1 MTEPDPSRAS
11 ASVRAIMGG
20 VSWDQPTA
28 QTELLKRSGLRLR
41 SRLMLAMILAA
52 LVPMSLASIGVGV
65 VVSNLDPGSPA
76 TRLVIRSLIVGG
88 VAALG
93 IALVLALVWSRRMGT
108 PIAKLHR
115 GAIAVS
121 HGDLDHHIA
130 MTGADELTDL
140 AAAFNQMTHALKDNR
155 ARLAQ
160 RMREIVA
167 LHDAGR
173 AVSSVIDL
181 DQVSCRIVDA
191 VASVLDV
198 QLAGLW
204 LFDADPS
211 PPASDRAR
219 LSAVTTALA
228 TPESLVAAEALRP
241 LAEHAFSDREAMQL
255 VRAGDD
261 PRYGEAARRAG
272 VTGPLVAL
280 PLDRN
285 NRMIGVLAIARAES
299 GSAFTE
305 ADLSLLKT
313 FADQAAAALENAQLY
328 REVRGASAE
337 LDKKVKLRTEELTAI
352 NSELGRALADL
363 RETQAQL
370 VLSERMAGLGLLVAG
385 VAHEI
390 NSPTAAIR
398 GSCERIGPAIARVG
412 YHGALLAAES
422 DVRRYVEQTA
432 SRLAE
437 RPLVTGLRVL
447 QTARELEAV
456 FHGVERASDFASD
469 LANLGFTMADGQA
482 LVAALGGRVRDL
494 APRVVAALTDYVY
507 LHRTESTVRH
517 AVAQIER
524 IVGALKSYSHLD
536 QQATRIEADLH
547 DGLETTLTLLHY
559 SLRDIVVE
567 RRYSPLPKVHI
578 FVDELNQVWT
588 NLISNAQY
596 ALAGKGQIA
605 IETAV
610 EGNTAIVRIID
621 DGPGVPAAVLPRIFE
636 AFFTTKP
643 KGEGSGL
650 GLGIARQIVA
660 KHGGDLRCESR
671 PGRTCFEVRLPV
683 QVAT

>member
-1 MTEPDPSRAS
+1 MSGGWDPPS
-11 ASVRAIMGG
+11 AQA
-20 VSWDQPTA
+20 
-28 QTELLKRSGLRLR
+28 ELIKRSGLRLR
-41 SRLMLAMILAA
+41 SRLMLAMVLAA

-65 VVSNLDPGSPA
+65 VVSSLEPGAPA
-76 TRLVIRSLIVGG
+76 TRLVIRSLVVGC

-93 IALVLALVWSRRMGT
+93 IALVLALVWSRRMGM
-108 PIAKLHR
+108 PIAKLHQ

-121 HGDLDHHIA
+121 QGDLDHHIA
-130 MTGADELTDL
+130 MTGSDELTDL
-140 AAAFNQMTHALKDNR
+140 ATAFNQMTHALKDNR

-191 VASVLDV
+191 VASVLNV

-204 LFDADPS
+204 LFEGARSETETDEARRMPEG
-211 PPASDRAR
+211 AR
-219 LSAVTTALA
+219 LSAVTTELA
-228 TPESLVAAEALRP
+228 TPESLVAAESLQS
-241 LAEHAFSDREAMQL
+241 LAEHAYTEREAL
-255 VRAGDD
+255 HLARAADH
-261 PRYGEAARRAG
+261 PVYGEAARKAG
-272 VTGPLVAL
+272 TTGPLVAL

-285 NRMIGVLAIARAES
+285 DRVIGVLAIARTET
-299 GSAFTE
+299 GSPFND

-398 GSCERIGPAIARVG
+398 GSCERLGPAIARVG
-412 YHGALLAAES
+412 HHGALLASEPV
-422 DVRRYVEQTA
+422 VRHYIERTA
-432 SRLAE
+432 SQLAE
-437 RPLVTGLRVL
+437 RPLATGLAVL
-447 QTARELEAV
+447 QSARELEQVLGGLGCPREAV
-456 FHGVERASDFASD
+456 DD
-469 LANLGFTMADGQA
+469 LAHLGFTAADAQGF
-482 LVAALGGRVRDL
+482 VTALGSRAREL
-494 APRVVAALTDYVY
+494 APLVVAALTDYVY

-517 AVAQIER
+517 AVGQIER

-547 DGLETTLTLLHY
+547 DGLETTLTLLQY
-559 SLRDIVVE
+559 SLRDTVVE
-567 RRYSPLPKVHI
+567 RRYSLLPKVSV

-596 ALAGKGQIA
+596 ALAGKGAIA

-610 EGNTAIVRIID
+610 ERDMAVVRIID
-621 DGPGVPAAVLPRIFE
+621 DGPGVPAEALPRIFE

-660 KHGGDLRCESR
+660 KHGGDLRCSSR
-671 PGRTCFEVRLPV
+671 PGRTCFEVLLPI
-683 QVAT
+683 QVPA